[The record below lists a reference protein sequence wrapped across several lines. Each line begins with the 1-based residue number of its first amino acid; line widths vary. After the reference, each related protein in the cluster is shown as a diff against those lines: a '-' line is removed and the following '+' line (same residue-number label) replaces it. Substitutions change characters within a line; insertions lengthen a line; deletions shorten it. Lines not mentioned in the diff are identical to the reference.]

1 MSSAR
6 VCPRL
11 IVVGGWGVP
20 VQMLS
25 ALYGFWPGEVIP
37 VSLDDDLL
45 SRCHSLS
52 EVTDELLSLYPQP
65 SVWMGWSLGS
75 QVVMD
80 AAARQTGSVSSVITL
95 GGFPRF
101 VAGDDWPTGMPAAD
115 FRAFCKGI
123 KRDAHRYWLHFL
135 LLMINGAIEERQER
149 QKLKPWLESGPQVS
163 RPLLANSLDWLSAQD
178 QREIW
183 RSLTVPALHVL
194 GGRDAVVRPW
204 AEGRN
209 AGILGRTAV
218 IPGMAHWPGGCSA
231 SDCWGAIQAFLASE
245 EVPVWAS

>member
-6 VCPRL
+6 VCQRL

-80 AAARQTGSVSSVITL
+80 AAARQTGSVSSVVTL

-101 VAGDDWPTGMPAAD
+101 VAESDWPTGMPVAD
-115 FRAFCKGI
+115 FRAFRRGVN
-123 KRDAHRYWLHFL
+123 RDPHRYWLHFL
-135 LLMINGAIEERQER
+135 LLMISGATEERQER
-149 QKLKPWLESGPQVS
+149 QALKPWLASGPQVS
-163 RPLLANSLDWLSAQD
+163 RQRLVSSLDWLSAQD

-183 RSLTVPALHVL
+183 RSLTVPALHIL

-204 AEGRN
+204 AEVQET
-209 AGILGRTAV
+209 GIGGRTAV

-231 SDCWGAIQAFLASE
+231 SECWGAIQAFLSTAEASL
-245 EVPVWAS
+245 WAT

>member
-20 VQMLS
+20 AQMLS
-25 ALYGFWPGEVIP
+25 ALYGFWPGEVVP

-75 QVVMD
+75 QVAMG

-101 VAGDDWPTGMPAAD
+101 VADDDWPTGMSAAD
-115 FRAFCKGI
+115 FRAFCRGI
-123 KRDAHRYWLHFL
+123 RQDPDRYWLHFL

-163 RPLLANSLDWLSAQD
+163 RSLLASSLDWLVAQD
-178 QREIW
+178 QRDIW
-183 RSLTVPALHVL
+183 RSASVPVLHVL

-204 AEGRN
+204 AEGRD
-209 AGILGRTAV
+209 AGIRGRTAV

-231 SDCWGAIQAFLASE
+231 SDCWGAIQAFLSSE